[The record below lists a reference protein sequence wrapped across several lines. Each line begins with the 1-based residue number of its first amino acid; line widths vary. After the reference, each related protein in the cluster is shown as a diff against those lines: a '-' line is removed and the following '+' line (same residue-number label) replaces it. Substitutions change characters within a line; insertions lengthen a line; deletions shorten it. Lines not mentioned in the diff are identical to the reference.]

1 MCGIIGILGGEPAAP
16 RLVEALKRLE
26 YRGYD
31 SAGVATLEGAHIERR
46 RAPGKI
52 RNLEAVLAG
61 ASLTGVNGIGHTRWA
76 THGAPSERNA
86 HPHKSGPVAIV
97 HNGIIENF
105 RDLRTELQA
114 AGHVFDSETDSEVIA
129 ALIAEGIRQ
138 GRKPGDAVKAAVARM
153 RGAYAIAALFEGED
167 DLLVG
172 ARRGSPLV
180 AGFSED
186 EAFLGSDAI
195 AVAPFTSRIMYLEEG
210 DVIVL
215 HRGSAEVTDAKGVRV
230 ERTVRDVPA
239 ISGAIEKGNYR
250 HFMQKEIF
258 EQPDSIG
265 RTVALYVNPLS
276 QAVEL
281 PEGKQIDF
289 AGMRRLHIVACGT
302 AHYAGRIAKYWF
314 ERIAKLPVE
323 CEVASEFRYREPVME
338 KGDAA
343 LVISQS
349 GETADTLAALRLC
362 AERGMPTIGVINV
375 PSSSMARECTVNTP
389 TLAGPEIG
397 VASTK
402 AFTAQLTT
410 LASLAVLA
418 GRQRGHISREME
430 IELTGAL
437 LETPRLIA
445 EAMKSEDE
453 IIRLAQQ
460 ISEARSAIYLGR
472 DTFFPLALEAA
483 LKLKE
488 ISYIH
493 AEGFASGELK
503 HGPIALI
510 DEHTPVVMIAPH
522 DVLFEKALSNLQE
535 VAARGGK
542 VLLISDK
549 AGIAAAADTPW
560 ATIEA
565 PACHGFVAPIVYAA
579 PIQLLAYHVAVTKGT
594 DVDQPRNLAK
604 SVTVE

>member
-1 MCGIIGILGGEPAAP
+1 MCGIIGILGGEAAAP

-31 SAGVATLEGAHIERR
+31 SAGVATLEGKRIARR

-52 RNLEAVLAG
+52 RNLEAALA
-61 ASLTGVNGIGHTRWA
+61 AEPLAGVNGIGHTRWA
-76 THGAPSERNA
+76 THGAPNERNA

-105 RDLRTELQA
+105 RELRDGLIA
-114 AGHVFDSETDSEVIA
+114 AGVAFESETDSEVIA
-129 ALIAEGIRQ
+129 ALIAEGVRR
-138 GRKPGDAVKAAVARM
+138 GDKPGEAVRDAVARM

-180 AGFSED
+180 AGFSDD

-195 AVAPFTSRIMYLEEG
+195 AVAPFTSHIMYLEEG
-210 DVIVL
+210 DVIVVR
-215 HRGSAEVTDAKGVRV
+215 RGGAQVTDAAGQRV
-230 ERTVRDVPA
+230 ERAVRDVPA
-239 ISGAIEKGNYR
+239 IAGAIEKGNYR

-265 RTVALYVNPLS
+265 RTVALYVNPLH

-281 PEGKQIDF
+281 PEGRAIDF
-289 AGMRRLHIVACGT
+289 KTMRRLHIVACGT
-302 AHYAGRIAKYWF
+302 AHYAGQIAKYWF
-314 ERIAKLPVE
+314 ERLAKLPVQ
-323 CEVASEFRYREPVME
+323 CEVASEYRYREPAIME
-338 KGDAA
+338 GDAA

-362 AERGMPTIGVINV
+362 AERGMTTIGVINV
-375 PSSSMARECTVNTP
+375 PTSSMARECTVNTP

-410 LASLAVLA
+410 LAALAILA
-418 GRQRGHISREME
+418 GRQRGALSRAQEME
-430 IELTGAL
+430 LCDAL
-437 LETPRLIA
+437 LEAPRLIA
-445 EAMKSEDE
+445 DAVKAEDD
-453 IIRLAQQ
+453 IIRLAHQ
-460 ISEARSAIYLGR
+460 IAEARSAIYLGR
-472 DTFFPLALEAA
+472 DVYFPLAFEGA

-503 HGPIALI
+503 HGPIALV
-510 DEHTPVVMIAPH
+510 DEHTPVIMIAPH
-522 DVLFEKALSNLQE
+522 DALFEKAFSNLQE

-549 AGIAAAADTPW
+549 AGIKAAGDTPW
-560 ATIEA
+560 ATVEA
-565 PACHGFVAPIVYAA
+565 PTCHGFVAPIVYAA